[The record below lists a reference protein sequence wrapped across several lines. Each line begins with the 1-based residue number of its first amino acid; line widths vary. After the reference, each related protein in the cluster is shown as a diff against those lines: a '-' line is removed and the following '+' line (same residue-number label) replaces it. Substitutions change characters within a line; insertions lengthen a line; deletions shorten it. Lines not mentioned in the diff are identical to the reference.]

1 MSQQLFLNILFK
13 DYYHEDKTNSYTD
26 IHIILLVRI
35 LNPTDDIYP
44 PQRPRPNKPPPTM
57 FTQTLD
63 PGATI
68 IL

>member
-1 MSQQLFLNILFK
+1 M
-13 DYYHEDKTNSYTD
+13 D

-35 LNPTDDIYP
+35 LNPIDDIYP

-57 FTQTLD
+57 FTQTSD
-63 PGATI
+63 PGAPI